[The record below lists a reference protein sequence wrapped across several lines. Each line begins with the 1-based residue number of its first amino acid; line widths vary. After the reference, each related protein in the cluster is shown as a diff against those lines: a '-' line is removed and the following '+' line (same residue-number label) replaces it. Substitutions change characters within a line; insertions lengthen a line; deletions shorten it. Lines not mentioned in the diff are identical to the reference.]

1 MKIIIAFVV
10 GIALGLAA
18 AAGLLYLNPL
28 YAQNDPVP
36 INTDADW
43 SLTLATDGHFGGA
56 LVHTHS
62 DTLPLPRVPTDVEEL
77 WHPAHKGVHA
87 FVHAFENQAG
97 EVIGVGVKFA
107 AISEASRALPTK
119 LLLDSDWNVLLPAA
133 GSFFV
138 SQTENYWPF
147 ARAVMLP
154 AWKDKQRHWEGT
166 FDGDTT
172 VGPSGTLE
180 AIMIGASGVLRGQRG
195 VAKEAITASRV
206 SLPAQHTAG
215 TAGAYRQI
223 LTIVADEP
231 PVSDEPPLAES
242 VAELAED
249 TIN

>member
-1 MKIIIAFVV
+1 MKTLIAFAV

-18 AAGLLYLNPL
+18 AAGLVYLNPL

-36 INTDADW
+36 INANADW
-43 SLTLATDGHFGGA
+43 SLTISTDGHFGGA

-62 DTLPLPRVPTDVEEL
+62 ESLPLPRVPADVEEL

-87 FVHAFENQAG
+87 FVHAFENQSG
-97 EVIGVGVKFA
+97 ELVGVGVKFA
-107 AISEASRALPTK
+107 AISEESRVLPTQ
-119 LLLDSDWNVLLPAA
+119 LLLDSDWSVLLPGA

-147 ARAVMLP
+147 TRAVILP
-154 AWKDKQRHWEGT
+154 AMKNNQRQWAGT
-166 FDGDTT
+166 FEGDTT

-215 TAGAYRQI
+215 TASAYRQT

-231 PVSDEPPLAES
+231 PAVES

-249 TIN
+249 VAN